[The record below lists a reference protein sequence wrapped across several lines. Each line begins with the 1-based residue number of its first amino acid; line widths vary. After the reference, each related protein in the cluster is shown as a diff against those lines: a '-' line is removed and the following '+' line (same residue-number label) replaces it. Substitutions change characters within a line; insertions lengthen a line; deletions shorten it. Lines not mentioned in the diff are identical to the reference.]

1 MINKGVLA
9 THRPEGNSFTRKI
22 PDGKLGTLFDILVVF
37 TPLLI
42 FGFLGEWLGDS
53 TAVGAVII
61 NLAYVLSILLATAV
75 LRYRGSGWRE
85 IGLARP
91 ASWPKTVLLGVGTLV
106 AFILVGNLL
115 QAILANIP
123 GLELAPADRSSFDSI
138 AGNLPLLLLY
148 LVAAWT
154 TIVFGEEMLFR
165 AFLTTSLAG
174 LFSHPKARWALALIG
189 SSLFFGLAHYSWG
202 LGGIIETTI
211 MGFVLGFVYLR
222 TGRNLWVTIIAHGLA
237 NTLGFILMFAGVP
250 IA

>member
-1 MINKGVLA
+1 MIDKPVLS
-9 THRPEGNSFTRKI
+9 TRRQEGNPFLMKI
-22 PDGKLGTLFDILVVF
+22 PVEKLGPLLDILVAF
-37 TPLLI
+37 APLLI
-42 FGFLGEWLGDS
+42 LGALGEWLGDS
-53 TAVGAVII
+53 TALGALLV
-61 NLAYVLSILLATAV
+61 NLGYVLSILLATAV

-106 AFILVGNLL
+106 AFILVSNLL
-115 QAILANIP
+115 QALLANMP

-211 MGFVLGFVYLR
+211 MGFVLGFVYLATVHFKKR
-222 TGRNLWVTIIAHGLA
+222 
-237 NTLGFILMFAGVP
+237 
-250 IA
+250 